1 MTTGQRIKAARK
13 KAGMTQAALAEK
25 LGISYVNISQLEKD
39 QRNPKLETL
48 QRIAKA
54 LGVSISN
61 LLPPD
66 NYWEDESGIGHTEP
80 QVVEHE
86 GPLQRAEVVERSAT
100 PEELEALL
108 AKLQDG
114 KPLLL
119 GPDELAKLKSTPKEQ
134 IAAALDEVGQEEQK
148 HIVRISAPLYKLR
161 GVSPERQEQLKA
173 LANQAAGQ
181 TGRPARFNKRPVTT
195 QPEAIVHEEPIGK
208 TEVVTH
214 NVATMGLENLVDMFR
229 AVEPTEALSPS
240 EMSIILSELAA
251 LEKEKREKQKRE
263 REKREATIVALK
275 NQMEKIRQRY
285 GPTAFPEFDE
295 LEHLLYK
302 FQSDAITQG
311 EQEQI
316 KTLLETVQNRLKEY
330 GEAAPSPPST
340 LSRQDEELRER
351 WSKLSLSE
359 IFVIPGNHDI
369 DPARKEQIS
378 TLKKRI
384 LDEGLLSSACFVEAI
399 DSPKRRIA
407 TALGKLNEEGQEKAA
422 ERVEELAEIPRYQ
435 RQEPAQKLT
444 KEELRESLKQ
454 LGMDKLLPD
463 GPQDTPAPQ
472 DGKDTTPAEAPPA
485 DGSQEQPE
493 GRIQSITMICPICGQ
508 HLRGDLSTGE
518 AYCNYCKRS
527 FPLPQILK

>member
-48 QRIAKA
+48 QRIAAA
-54 LGVSISN
+54 LGTSISN

-66 NYWEDESGIGHTEP
+66 NYWEDEDGIGHTEP

-119 GPDELAKLKSTPKEQ
+119 SPDKLAKLKATPKEQ
-134 IAAALDEVGQEEQK
+134 VAAALEKAEQEEQG
-148 HIVRISAPLYKLR
+148 HIVHISAPYYRLR
-161 GVSPERQEQLKA
+161 GMSPERREQLKA
-173 LANQAAGQ
+173 E
-181 TGRPARFNKRPVTT
+181 K
-195 QPEAIVHEEPIGK
+195 
-208 TEVVTH
+208 
-214 NVATMGLENLVDMFR
+214 DR
-229 AVEPTEALSPS
+229 AVRYEHSLGVSHLASD
-240 EMSIILSELAA
+240 ILGQL
-251 LEKEKREKQKRE
+251 
-263 REKREATIVALK
+263 
-275 NQMEKIRQRY
+275 N
-285 GPTAFPEFDE
+285 
-295 LEHLLYK
+295 
-302 FQSDAITQG
+302 
-311 EQEQI
+311 
-316 KTLLETVQNRLKEY
+316 
-330 GEAAPSPPST
+330 AP
-340 LSRQDEELRER
+340 Q
-351 WSKLSLSE
+351 
-359 IFVIPGNHDI
+359 
-369 DPARKEQIS
+369 
-378 TLKKRI
+378 
-384 LDEGLLSSACFVEAI
+384 
-399 DSPKRRIA
+399 RRIA

-422 ERVEELAEIPRYQ
+422 ERVEELTEIPRYR

-444 KEELRESLKQ
+444 KEELRESLKR

-472 DGKDTTPAEAPPA
+472 EGTDTTLPSEA
-485 DGSQEQPE
+485 SQEPPE

>member
-1 MTTGQRIKAARK
+1 MVNIGKRIKAARQ
-13 KAGMTQAALAEK
+13 KAGMSQEELAQVIGSTKSAVSRYEAGK
-25 LGISYVNISQLEKD
+25 RQPSYD
-39 QRNPKLETL
+39 QL

-54 LGVSISN
+54 LSVSIYELFDGSTV
-61 LLPPD
+61 
-66 NYWEDESGIGHTEP
+66 DESG
-80 QVVEHE
+80 
-86 GPLQRAEVVERSAT
+86 
-100 PEELEALL
+100 ALHVWPADNAITL
-108 AKLQDG
+108 LDALQDG
-114 KPLLL
+114 KSQLLS
-119 GPDELAKLKSTPKEQ
+119 PDDLAKLKTTPKEQ
-134 IAAALDEVGQEEQK
+134 VAAALEKQEEQK
-148 HIVRISAPLYKLR
+148 QIRHISGPIYKQA
-161 GVSPERQEQLKA
+161 GISPEQQEQLKA

-181 TGRPARFNKRPVTT
+181 TGRPARFNKRPVATR
-195 QPEAIVHEEPIGK
+195 PEAIVHEEPLGK

-229 AVEPTEALSPS
+229 AAEPTEALSPS

-311 EQEQI
+311 EQERTKALFGAI
-316 KTLLETVQNRLKEY
+316 QNRLKSYDEM
-330 GEAAPSPPST
+330 APSPQST
-340 LSRQDEELRER
+340 LSRQDEELREE
-351 WSKLSLSE
+351 WNKLSLSD
-359 IFVIPGNHDI
+359 IFIIPGNHDI

-399 DSPKRRIA
+399 DSPRHRI
-407 TALGKLNEEGQEKAA
+407 TAALDKLNEEGQEKAA
-422 ERVEELAEIPRYQ
+422 ERVEELTEIPRYQ

-444 KEELRESLKQ
+444 KEELRESLKR

-472 DGKDTTPAEAPPA
+472 EGIDTTPPSEAL
-485 DGSQEQPE
+485 QEPPE
-493 GRIQSITMICPICGQ
+493 GHIQSITMLCPICGQ
-508 HLRGDLSTGE
+508 HLRGDTSTGK

>member
-1 MTTGQRIKAARK
+1 MVNIGKRIKSARQK
-13 KAGMTQAALAEK
+13 VGMSQEELAQTIGVTKSTISKYEK
-25 LGISYVNISQLEKD
+25 GAREPRYD
-39 QRNPKLETL
+39 QL
-48 QRIAKA
+48 QRIAAA
-54 LGVSISN
+54 LGTSISN

-66 NYWEDESGIGHTEP
+66 NYWEDEDGIGHTEP

-86 GPLQRAEVVERSAT
+86 GPLQRAEVVEHSAT

-119 GPDELAKLKSTPKEQ
+119 SPDELAKLKSTPKEQ

-173 LANQAAGQ
+173 LKDQAAGQ
-181 TGRPARFNKRPVTT
+181 TGRPARFNKRPVATR
-195 QPEAIVHEEPIGK
+195 PEAIVHEEPIGK

-229 AVEPTEALSPS
+229 AAEPTEVLSPS

-311 EQEQI
+311 EQERTKALFGAI
-316 KTLLETVQNRLKEY
+316 QNRLKSYDEM
-330 GEAAPSPPST
+330 APSPQST
-340 LSRQDEELRER
+340 LSRQDEELREE
-351 WSKLSLSE
+351 WNKLSLSD
-359 IFVIPGNHDI
+359 IFIIPGNHDI

-399 DSPKRRIA
+399 DSPRHRI
-407 TALGKLNEEGQEKAA
+407 TAALDKLNEEGQEKAA
-422 ERVEELAEIPRYQ
+422 ERVEELTEIPRYQ
-435 RQEPAQKLT
+435 RQKPAQKLT
-444 KEELRESLKQ
+444 KEELRESLKL

-472 DGKDTTPAEAPPA
+472 EGIDTTPPSEAL
-485 DGSQEQPE
+485 QEPPE
-493 GRIQSITMICPICGQ
+493 GHIQSITMLCPICGQ
-508 HLRGDLSTGE
+508 HLRGDTSTGK

>member
-48 QRIAKA
+48 QRIANA
-54 LGVSISN
+54 LGTSISN

-66 NYWEDESGIGHTEP
+66 NYWEDEDGIGHTEP

-86 GPLQRAEVVERSAT
+86 GPLQRAEVVEHSAT

-119 GPDELAKLKSTPKEQ
+119 SPDELAKLKSTPKEQ

-173 LANQAAGQ
+173 LKDQAVRYEHSLGVSHLASDILGQ
-181 TGRPARFNKRPVTT
+181 LN
-195 QPEAIVHEEPIGK
+195 
-208 TEVVTH
+208 
-214 NVATMGLENLVDMFR
+214 
-229 AVEPTEALSPS
+229 
-240 EMSIILSELAA
+240 
-251 LEKEKREKQKRE
+251 
-263 REKREATIVALK
+263 
-275 NQMEKIRQRY
+275 
-285 GPTAFPEFDE
+285 
-295 LEHLLYK
+295 
-302 FQSDAITQG
+302 
-311 EQEQI
+311 
-316 KTLLETVQNRLKEY
+316 
-330 GEAAPSPPST
+330 AP
-340 LSRQDEELRER
+340 Q
-351 WSKLSLSE
+351 
-359 IFVIPGNHDI
+359 
-369 DPARKEQIS
+369 
-378 TLKKRI
+378 
-384 LDEGLLSSACFVEAI
+384 
-399 DSPKRRIA
+399 RRIA

-422 ERVEELAEIPRYQ
+422 ERVEELTEIPRYR

-444 KEELRESLKQ
+444 KEELRESLKR

-472 DGKDTTPAEAPPA
+472 EGTDTTLPSAA
-485 DGSQEQPE
+485 SQEPPE
-493 GRIQSITMICPICGQ
+493 GRIQSITMLCPICGQ